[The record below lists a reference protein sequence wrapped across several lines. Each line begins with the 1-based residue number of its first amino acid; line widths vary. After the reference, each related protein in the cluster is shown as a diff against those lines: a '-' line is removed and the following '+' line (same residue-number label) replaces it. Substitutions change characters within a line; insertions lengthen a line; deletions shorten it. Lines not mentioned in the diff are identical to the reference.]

1 MKDAYGKMVKPVKVL
16 MGLYKEGAYNRHDY
30 FRLEVY
36 EALMFVDNVL
46 VPTVRKCWKYEDEEA
61 FSEIGRVSFGSLKA
75 AQDFAETLA
84 AEKEDRL

>member
-1 MKDAYGKMVKPVKVL
+1 MKDAYGKKVKPVKVL
-16 MGLYKEGAYNRHDY
+16 TGLYKEGVYNRQDY

-36 EALMFVDNVL
+36 EALMFVGNVL
-46 VPTVRKCWKYEDEEA
+46 VPTVRKCWKYEDEKA

-84 AEKEDRL
+84 AEWEKR